1 MTQAKCELTEC
12 LILHHIKKIEMY
24 VTKYILESNYSIRR
38 PKGSYGRIRLGTIS
52 FVLMVMKELRY
63 LLLDKGVYTRH
74 YSDGALCK
82 PRGNWWLGR
91 NRFIRIV
98 ASAAS
103 LDCGGG
109 SGKGGALSDLR
120 EALYGQAL
128 QESVIGAAPCPIREI
143 K

>member
-1 MTQAKCELTEC
+1 MQDNQ
-12 LILHHIKKIEMY
+12 ILSFVTYQNNEMNIII
-24 VTKYILESNYSIRR
+24 YILESNHSVRR
-38 PKGSYGRIRLGTIS
+38 PKGSRGGTRLGTLS
-52 FVLMVMKELRY
+52 FVLMIVKELRY

-74 YSDGALCK
+74 CSDGALCK
-82 PRGNWWLGR
+82 PRGIWWLGR

-128 QESVIGAAPCPIREI
+128 QESVIGAAPCPIKPLTEI
-143 K
+143 TT

>member
-1 MTQAKCELTEC
+1 MQDNQ
-12 LILHHIKKIEMY
+12 ILSFVTYQNNEMNIII
-24 VTKYILESNYSIRR
+24 YILESNHSVRR
-38 PKGSYGRIRLGTIS
+38 PKGSRGGTRLGTIS
-52 FVLMVMKELRY
+52 FVLMIVKELRY

-120 EALYGQAL
+120 EAQYGQAL